1 MDNWQVT
8 IAGSKSQFCDTLGGE
23 AIELRKQ
30 LEISSRYYKRKCSD
44 DNKDRG
50 RVNKI
55 TKRKP
60 FDSFFKKYEHR
71 GQDDIASK

>member
-30 LEISSRYYKRKCSD
+30 LEVTHGYYQRKYSD
-44 DNKDRG
+44 DN
-50 RVNKI
+50 
-55 TKRKP
+55 
-60 FDSFFKKYEHR
+60 
-71 GQDDIASK
+71 